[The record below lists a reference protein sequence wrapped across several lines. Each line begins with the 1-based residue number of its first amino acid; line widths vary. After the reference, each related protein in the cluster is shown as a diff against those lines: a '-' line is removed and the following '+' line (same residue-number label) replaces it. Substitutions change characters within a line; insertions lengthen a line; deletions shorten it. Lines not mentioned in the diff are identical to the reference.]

1 MKKIIERSLT
11 WEGWRKKNDA
21 VKNNFWKM
29 LIDVQKDEW
38 LVVCLKHKW
47 SRLRKMSDLLFAWNI
62 NGQGWKQKNDGVK
75 NNLFVAEEKIKRL
88 RTSTKE
94 PQEDDEKRWVKCFER
109 PASGPSLQKWSVVT
123 FAFFPAKMKKR

>member
-1 MKKIIERSLT
+1 
-11 WEGWRKKNDA
+11 
-21 VKNNFWKM
+21 M
-29 LIDVQKDEW
+29 LIDIQKDEW

-62 NGQGWKQKNDGVK
+62 NGQGWKQKSDGVK

-94 PQEDDEKRWVKCFER
+94 PQEDDGKRWVKC
-109 PASGPSLQKWSVVT
+109 
-123 FAFFPAKMKKR
+123 